1 MLDIESMENKFR
13 AIVATDEFQ
22 QLQELYNDA
31 KHVFF
36 FGHGGNMSIAEH
48 AAVDASRLT
57 DKKS

>member
-36 FGHGGNMSIAEH
+36 LAMAGI
-48 AAVDASRLT
+48 
-57 DKKS
+57 